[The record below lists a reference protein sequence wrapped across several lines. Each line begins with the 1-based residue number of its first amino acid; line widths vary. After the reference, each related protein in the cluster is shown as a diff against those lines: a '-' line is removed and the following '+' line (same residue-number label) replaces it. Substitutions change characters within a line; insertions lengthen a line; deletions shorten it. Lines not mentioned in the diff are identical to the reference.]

1 MSGKSAGAFGDAN
14 LDEARFDY
22 DTVPSTVASFLKGQ
36 ADRIRKQCVTS
47 IIQIG
52 KALNE
57 AKRHLSHGA
66 FLRWV
71 EWEVCLPAR
80 TAQAYMK
87 VASWAADKNAAV
99 AHLSPSTLYVLSASS
114 TPDDYVTK
122 ILSRAESGEI
132 IPPSAVRSELKA
144 LRESGR
150 RSSGDVREFGVTVQG
165 QAHSERECHCFIEEL
180 TTFLRGVLSTSDF
193 ERARELMAQSVD
205 SEIRNCPR
213 HSNVFARSPEGA
225 AQKNGKNSAKRRD
238 NGMRKGE
245 KRALRD
251 ALPQ

>member
-1 MSGKSAGAFGDAN
+1 MSGKSTGALSDTN
-14 LDEARFDY
+14 IDKPQFDY
-22 DTVPSTVASFLKGQ
+22 EMVSSPVANFLKGQ

-87 VASWAADKNAAV
+87 VANWAADKNAAV

-114 TPDDYVTK
+114 TPNEYVTE

-132 IPPSAVRSELKA
+132 IPPSAVRNELKA

-150 RSSGDVREFGVTVQG
+150 QSADARKLGVAQIVRRQTHPQGVT
-165 QAHSERECHCFIEEL
+165 ECECHCYIEEL
-180 TTFLRGVLSTSDF
+180 TTFLRGVLSISDF
-193 ERARELMAQSVD
+193 ERARELIAHSAH
-205 SEIRNCPR
+205 SHGENCPR
-213 HSNVFARSPEGA
+213 HCNVVDAKE
-225 AQKNGKNSAKRRD
+225 NGENSAKRRD
-238 NGMRKGE
+238 HGMRKGA
-245 KRALRD
+245 KRAVHS
-251 ALPQ
+251 AIPQ